1 MAETLV
7 VSRPVADKM
16 TTFGGSFGTGII
28 LGWVASTRPA
38 WGAGLTLM
46 TAAGGA
52 IGALTIRGF
61 GAEVCEGIGC
71 AAMGALGASLPTFF
85 AGGAKAKAKAQA
97 IQQSGGVK
105 QLPAPT
111 NVVAEAIAQQVRS
124 AVEL

>member
-1 MAETLV
+1 MAQEALV
-7 VSRPVADKM
+7 VSRPMADKM

-28 LGWVASTRPA
+28 LGWIASTRPA
-38 WGAGLTLM
+38 WGTGLTLM

-52 IGALTIRGF
+52 IGALALRGF

-85 AGGAKAKAKAQA
+85 AGGAKAKAQA
-97 IQQSGGVK
+97 TQQPGGVK
-105 QLPAPT
+105 QVPAPT